1 MDQFE
6 DTVVNPNISLK
17 NFEVKIREPNK
28 NQSTSNKQ
36 DTSSYVSPKKHSVA
50 SSIKGVFLLMLLL
63 SIFIYQI
70 SPYL

>member
-6 DTVVNPNISLK
+6 DTVVNPNIALK
-17 NFEVKIREPNK
+17 NFEVKIREPNE
-28 NQSTSNKQ
+28 NKSAPVK
-36 DTSSYVSPKKHSVA
+36 TINSVYVRPNKKSSA
-50 SSIKGVFLLMLLL
+50 KGIFLLALLL